1 MAGGATR
8 LRLRV
13 SPGSKDPGVVGR
25 HGEAWKVRVTAAAE
39 RGEANDATVKLIA
52 ETLRV
57 GADDVRLVSGRS
69 SRDKVVE
76 VTGLGVSEA
85 ARRLSA

>member
-13 SPGSKDPGVVGR
+13 SPGSKEPGIVGR
-25 HGEAWKVRVTAAAE
+25 HGEAWKIRVTAAPE
-39 RGEANDATVKLIA
+39 RGKANDATVRLLA
-52 ETLRV
+52 QALRV
-57 GADDVRLVSGRS
+57 GADDIRLVSGQG

-76 VTGLGVSEA
+76 VTGLGPSEA

>member
-1 MAGGATR
+1 VAGGATR

-25 HGEAWKVRVTAAAE
+25 HGEAWKIRVTAAAE

>member
-1 MAGGATR
+1 VAGGATR

-13 SPGSKDPGVVGR
+13 SPGSKEPGIVGR
-25 HGEAWKVRVTAAAE
+25 HGEAWKIRVTAAPE
-39 RGEANDATVKLIA
+39 RGKANDATVRLLA
-52 ETLRV
+52 QALRV
-57 GADDVRLVSGRS
+57 GADDIRLVSGHG

-76 VTGLGVSEA
+76 VTGLGPSEA

>member
-1 MAGGATR
+1 VAGGATR

-13 SPGSKDPGVVGR
+13 SPGSKEPGIVGR
-25 HGEAWKVRVTAAAE
+25 HGEAWKIRVTAAPE
-39 RGEANDATVKLIA
+39 RGKANDATVRLLA
-52 ETLRV
+52 QALRV
-57 GADDVRLVSGRS
+57 GADDIRLVSGQG

-76 VTGLGVSEA
+76 VTGLGPSEA

>member
-1 MAGGATR
+1 M
-8 LRLRV
+8 
-13 SPGSKDPGVVGR
+13 GR
-25 HGEAWKVRVTAAAE
+25 HGEGWKIRVTAAPE
-39 RGEANDATVKLIA
+39 RGKANDATVLLLA

-57 GADDVRLVSGRS
+57 SADDIRLVSGAG

-76 VTGLGVSEA
+76 VTGLGPSEA

>member
-76 VTGLGVSEA
+76 VTGLGASEA